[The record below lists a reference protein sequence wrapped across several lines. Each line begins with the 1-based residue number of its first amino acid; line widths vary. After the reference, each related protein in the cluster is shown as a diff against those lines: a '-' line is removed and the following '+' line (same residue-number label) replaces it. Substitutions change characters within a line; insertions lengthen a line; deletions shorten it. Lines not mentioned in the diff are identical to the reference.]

1 MPTPTLPPPAS
12 TMALPPPR
20 LDRGA
25 TLFQAL
31 DLRRST
37 REFATT
43 PLPAGVLST
52 LLWCACG
59 VNRPET
65 GGRTAPSA
73 HDWQEIS
80 VYAAL
85 EQGMYR
91 YDPAAHALHLVVA
104 ADLRAL
110 TGVQDFVATAPL
122 DLVYVA
128 DFAKMTDASDAD
140 RVFLASADAA
150 FIAQNVYLCCAQAGL
165 AVVVRGLVDRAKL
178 APAMRLRP
186 HERIVLAQTVG
197 FPARGG

>member
-37 REFATT
+37 REFATP

-73 HDWQEIS
+73 HGWQEIS

-150 FIAQNVYLCCAQAGL
+150 FIAQNVYLYCAQAGL